1 MMRVID
7 THAHLYS
14 EKFNHDQDAVIERAK
29 KYLKAVFLP
38 NVDLETIEPMWAL
51 TEKSPD
57 FFFPMIGLH
66 PTHVEGNYEKQ
77 LVAIEKELRDES
89 KKYVGI
95 GETGLDLYWDKST
108 LTRQQA
114 SLEVHLNWAKETELP
129 IILHA
134 RDAIDEVTDMIEE
147 HYEDGLTGII
157 HCFDGDSEQAA
168 RICEL
173 DGFKVGIGG
182 IVTYR
187 KDVQQMVR
195 EIPLEWI
202 VLETDSPY
210 LPPIPHR
217 KDKPRRNESSY
228 THYVAEKVA
237 ELKNLPLDEVAEVTN
252 MNAENLFYEAEV
264 LEA

>member
-1 MMRVID
+1 MRIID

-14 EKFNHDQDAVIERAK
+14 EKFSHDQEAVIARAK
-29 KYLKAVFLP
+29 QYLKAVFLP
-38 NVDLETIEPMWAL
+38 NVDLDSIAPMWDL
-51 TEKSPD
+51 TAKDPT
-57 FFFPMIGLH
+57 FFFPMVGLH
-66 PTHVEGNYEKQ
+66 PTHVKPSYRQQ
-77 LVAIEKELRDES
+77 LDAIAKELFES
-89 KKYVGI
+89 DRTYVGI
-95 GETGLDLYWDKST
+95 GETGLDLYWDKDT
-108 LTRQQA
+108 LPRQQA
-114 SLEVHLNWAKETELP
+114 SLEVHLTWAKETELP

-134 RDAIDEVTDMIEE
+134 REAIDEVTDMLED
-147 HYEDGLTGII
+147 HYEEGLTGIV
-157 HCFDGDSEQAA
+157 HCFDGNTEQAT

-195 EIPLEWI
+195 EIPLEWM

-210 LPPIPHR
+210 LPPVPHR

-228 THYVAEKVA
+228 THYVAEKIA
-237 ELKNLPLDEVAEVTN
+237 ALKNLPLDEVATVTN
-252 MNAENLFYEAEV
+252 MNAEVLFETAAV